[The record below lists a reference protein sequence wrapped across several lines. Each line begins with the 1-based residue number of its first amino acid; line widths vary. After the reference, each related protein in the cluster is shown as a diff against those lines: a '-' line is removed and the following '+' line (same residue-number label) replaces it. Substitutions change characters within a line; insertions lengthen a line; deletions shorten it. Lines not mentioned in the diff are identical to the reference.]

1 MDLNKNNVSKVPKFT
16 FAKDLRAQKNQLKS
30 NELVKRF
37 SESRKDFSK
46 DKYRPNYHYV
56 SPESTMNDPNGLCF
70 WNGFWHLFYQGYPPE
85 DPRQHWGHAISKN

>member
-46 DKYRPNYHYV
+46 DK
-56 SPESTMNDPNGLCF
+56 
-70 WNGFWHLFYQGYPPE
+70 
-85 DPRQHWGHAISKN
+85 